1 MLRAADQER
10 SAVGHFNFCET
21 VVLKAVAT
29 AARDLRS
36 PVLAGVSEGERE
48 FLGVRQAADMVK
60 SFREEW
66 GIAIFLNA
74 DHTHSLSKA
83 VEAAKA
89 GFDMVVFDASA
100 QRFEE
105 NVKQTRAAVE
115 AMKSIRP
122 EIMVEGEIGYIGTS
136 SEIHAG
142 VPAGLSP
149 HSTPEEAK
157 QFVEATGVDVL
168 APAVGTMHGM
178 LPSMAKGEE
187 HKHLNIRRIAEIKSA
202 TGVFLTLHGGSGT
215 DTAEIVAGIQAG
227 LTVVHINTELR
238 VAWRRGLED
247 ALAKHPEEVAPY
259 RLLPGAYESVSP
271 IVRQWMQTFRRS
283 AKAVA

>member
-1 MLRAADQER
+1 M
-10 SAVGHFNFCET
+10 
-21 VVLKAVAT
+21 
-29 AARDLRS
+29 
-36 PVLAGVSEGERE
+36 
-48 FLGVRQAADMVK
+48 
-60 SFREEW
+60 
-66 GIAIFLNA
+66 
-74 DHTHSLSKA
+74 
-83 VEAAKA
+83 
-89 GFDMVVFDASA
+89 
-100 QRFEE
+100 
-105 NVKQTRAAVE
+105 
-115 AMKSIRP
+115 
-122 EIMVEGEIGYIGTS
+122 
-136 SEIHAG
+136 
-142 VPAGLSP
+142 SP

-178 LPSMAKGEE
+178 LPSMATGEE

-215 DTAEIVAGIQAG
+215 DTGEIVAGIQAG